1 MKMLILGLL
10 YFSSTFASE
19 NSLKE
24 TIVIIDELPKKETLL
39 YLGNGQVL
47 RTKPKNSFKTGR
59 HYLIKHIDRKVIYS
73 KEIPLIKRLSF
84 QKNFFDFEPT
94 VIGSTQAAREIFNNM
109 KPIQNE
115 SQCYNRATVW
125 SFEWF
130 NQQNINS
137 YKSWI
142 FFTRKYIRQYQFKW
156 WFHVAP
162 SLDIQDE
169 GAIKEKIMDKK
180 YASAPLDPRS
190 WTNIFMKNKAPCRKI
205 NNYFDYSHY
214 PESADC
220 FILRTNMYYHQP
232 VDIEYFN
239 EFGIARNSFDQMEL
253 NNAYEDIAL

>member
-1 MKMLILGLL
+1 MKMLILSLL
-10 YFSSTFASE
+10 YFCSTFASE
-19 NSLKE
+19 NSLE
-24 TIVIIDELPKKETLL
+24 DTIVYIDELPKKETLL
-39 YLGNGQVL
+39 FLGNGQIL
-47 RTKPKNSFKTGR
+47 RTKPGHSFKTST
-59 HYLIKHIDRKVIYS
+59 HYFIKHIDGTVVYS
-73 KEIPLIKRLSF
+73 KEIAKIKKLSF
-84 QKNFFDFEPT
+84 QKIFIQFDPT

-162 SLDIQDE
+162 SLDVEDE
-169 GAIKEKIMDKK
+169 GVIKEKIMDKK
-180 YASAPLDPRS
+180 YASTPLDPRS
-190 WTNIFMKNKAPCRKI
+190 WTNIFMKNKAPCRRI

-232 VDIEYFN
+232 VDIEFYN
-239 EFGIARNSFDQMEL
+239 EFGIARNSFDQIEL
-253 NNAYEDIAL
+253 KNAYEDIAL